1 MNEYKDF
8 YQDNKSYCLAFIVIA
23 IACIARAWLVYDHGR
38 NAAIHDGTDG
48 TVERIESGIEAA
60 GQRIDSAAAAVSKAE
75 TSVSAAI
82 GAIEASESAAGTIAE
97 GIAECESRLDAVVQ
111 RQGRINNLI
120 EAIEREHR
128 QRTQN
133 IQAADLAK

>member
-1 MNEYKDF
+1 MEIHDFIRQNKD
-8 YQDNKSYCLAFIVIA
+8 S
-23 IACIARAWLVYDHGR
+23 CIAFAVITVVFLLGAWLCYDHGR

-82 GAIEASESAAGTIAE
+82 GAIEASENAAGAIAE
-97 GIAECESRLDAVVQ
+97 GIAECESRLDAVAQ

-120 EAIEREHR
+120 ETIEREHR